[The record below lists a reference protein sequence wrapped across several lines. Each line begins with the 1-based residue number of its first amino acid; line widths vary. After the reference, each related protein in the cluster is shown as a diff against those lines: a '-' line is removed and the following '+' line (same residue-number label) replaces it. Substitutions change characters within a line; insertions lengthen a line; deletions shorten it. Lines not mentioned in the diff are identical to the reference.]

1 MAGIANTSILK
12 RIRVFTN
19 FSAFI
24 PSWQMQVH
32 FTRVQRVN
40 PVSCR
45 INRLLISRSNL
56 QASELKTDVRAFLFF
71 IIHFR
76 ILFYYYF
83 FHPRLFQVRTRYNA
97 YRQLRP
103 CFTESSRLVPP
114 CDNFFPIII
123 TTEESFFI
131 RQ

>member
-1 MAGIANTSILK
+1 MAGLGNTSILK
-12 RIRVFTN
+12 RIRVFSN

-24 PSWQMQVH
+24 PTWQMQVH

-40 PVSCR
+40 PVSRR

-56 QASELKTDVRAFLFF
+56 QASELKADVRAFLFF

-76 ILFYYYF
+76 ILFYYYYF
-83 FHPRLFQVRTRYNA
+83 FHPRLFQVRTRYRA

-103 CFTESSRLVPP
+103 CFTESSRLVP
-114 CDNFFPIII
+114 CDNFFPNII